1 MSSGLPWTGK
11 RGLTSTSPT
20 VGVTPRDGTH
30 EVPSPVLNPMMRS
43 LCKSGLTHPWG
54 RTSSVPPKGMRSGAP
69 GTGPPSPLWP
79 GRSIYWKPYRFCT
92 SSVKAATR
100 TWLGYVVDLAWFGFG
115 VFLLAL
121 APFVRV
127 SFSPQNL
134 SGDPKRGWSSQEPH
148 ASTWLLATCLLPL
161 GTLAH
166 PRRSRL
172 HSSQA
177 VQAGYRKRCLENLTA
192 SASKLAESPAA
203 WSWSQSWVQSVPP
216 LASGGTQAN

>member
-1 MSSGLPWTGK
+1 MYWHRNRNTDQWNRIERPEINPHTYDQLISDKDERVYKEEKKFSSMHFYRAMMMFRCLCTVK
-11 RGLTSTSPT
+11 QITSF
-20 VGVTPRDGTH
+20 
-30 EVPSPVLNPMMRS
+30 VL
-43 LCKSGLTHPWG
+43 
-54 RTSSVPPKGMRSGAP
+54 
-69 GTGPPSPLWP
+69 
-79 GRSIYWKPYRFCT
+79 F
-92 SSVKAATR
+92 
-100 TWLGYVVDLAWFGFG
+100 DLAWFGFG

>member
-1 MSSGLPWTGK
+1 
-11 RGLTSTSPT
+11 
-20 VGVTPRDGTH
+20 
-30 EVPSPVLNPMMRS
+30 MMGS

-69 GTGPPSPLWP
+69 GTGPPRPLWP
-79 GRSIYWKPYRFCT
+79 GCSIGSAPAP
-92 SSVKAATR
+92 SKAATR
-100 TWLGYVVDLAWFGFG
+100 TWLGYMVDLAWFDFG

-161 GTLAH
+161 GTLPH
-166 PRRSRL
+166 PRRSQL
-172 HSSQA
+172 HSSKA
-177 VQAGYRKRCLENLTA
+177 VQAGYRKRCLKNLMA